1 MTETAAPA
9 RFVVIPRTEE
19 HGGYENEC
27 FTHYVQDNGGRCRLQ
42 VLITRTGLPPVRALV
57 LHGTHRE
64 SDIGVVQLEFDVEPV
79 TFVVIVM
86 TDGGFEHAE
95 M

>member
-9 RFVVIPRTEE
+9 SFVVIPRTEE
-19 HGGYENEC
+19 RGGYENEC
-27 FTHYVQDNGGRCRLQ
+27 FTHYVQDNGGRYRLQ
-42 VLITRTGLPPVRALV
+42 VLITRTRLPPVRALV
-57 LHGTHRE
+57 FHGTHRGF
-64 SDIGVVQLEFDVEPV
+64 DIGVVRFEFDVEPV

-86 TDGGFEHAE
+86 TDVGFEHAE